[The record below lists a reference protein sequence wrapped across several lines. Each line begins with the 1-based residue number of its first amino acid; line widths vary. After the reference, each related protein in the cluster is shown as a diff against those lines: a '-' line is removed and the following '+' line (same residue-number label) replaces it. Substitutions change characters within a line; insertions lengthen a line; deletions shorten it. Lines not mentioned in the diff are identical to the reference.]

1 MCDFFVASNL
11 TAVAVNRVNNH
22 LECTK
27 RVQEVINF
35 TTSECG
41 KKCGEF
47 PPAFSCAF
55 KRSKSL

>member
-1 MCDFFVASNL
+1 MCDFFFASNL

-22 LECTK
+22 LKCTK

-41 KKCGEF
+41 KKMWGNIPLHF
-47 PPAFSCAF
+47 PA
-55 KRSKSL
+55 LL

>member
-1 MCDFFVASNL
+1 MCDFFLPSNL

-41 KKCGEF
+41 KNLGNIPLHF
-47 PPAFSCAF
+47 PA
-55 KRSKSL
+55 LL

>member
-47 PPAFSCAF
+47 PPCIFLRF
-55 KRSKSL
+55 